1 MGDLS
6 VSDLGS
12 SAPVLLALLILSV
25 VSVAI
30 IVARAL
36 ALRGITGAVDQ
47 RDALLSALEKG
58 DAQTALPGSGTPP
71 DRVARRAV
79 ELFGLNLSPALMES
93 DLTSLGNAEVTEMSR
108 GLRLL
113 DLVGM
118 IAPLLGL
125 LGTVLGM
132 IQSFRSLEMAA
143 GSANASILA
152 GGIWQ
157 ALLTTAA
164 GLIVAIPA
172 LVGAAYL
179 ASRVTVGTVEIERV
193 IQRAVIAAAR
203 RQDRSGGAGP

>member
-6 VSDLGS
+6 LADLGS
-12 SAPVLLALLILSV
+12 AGPVLLVLLVLSLA
-25 VSVAI
+25 SVGI
-30 IVARAL
+30 IVTRAL
-36 ALRGITGAVDQ
+36 ALRGVGSASDQ
-47 RDALLSALEKG
+47 RNRLLSGLEAGQILTASAGG
-58 DAQTALPGSGTPP
+58 DAPA
-71 DRVARRAV
+71 DRVANRAV
-79 ELFGLNLSPALMES
+79 ELFGLGVSPALIES
-93 DLTSLGNAEVTEMSR
+93 DLTGLGNAEVTHMSR

-132 IQSFRSLEMAA
+132 IQSFRSLELAA

-172 LVGAAYL
+172 LVGASYL
-179 ASRVTVGTVEIERV
+179 ASRVTAGTIEIERV

-203 RQDRSGGAGP
+203 AADKSPN

>member
-1 MGDLS
+1 MEEISL
-6 VSDLGS
+6 SDLGS
-12 SAPVLLALLILSV
+12 AGPVLLVLLVLSLA
-25 VSVAI
+25 SVGI
-30 IVARAL
+30 IVARVL
-36 ALRGITGAVDQ
+36 ALRGVGSASEQ
-47 RDALLSALEKG
+47 RDSLLSGLEAG
-58 DAQTALPGSGTPP
+58 EVPASPAGGGAPA
-71 DRVARRAV
+71 DRVANRAV
-79 ELFGLNLSPALMES
+79 ELFGLGVSPALVES
-93 DLTSLGNAEVTEMSR
+93 DLTGLGNAEVVDMSR

-132 IQSFRSLEMAA
+132 IQSFRSLELAA
-143 GSANASILA
+143 GSANASILG

-172 LVGAAYL
+172 LVGASYL
-179 ASRVTVGTVEIERV
+179 ASRVTAGTVEIERV

-203 RQDRSGGAGP
+203 AADRSPK

>member
-1 MGDLS
+1 MEGIGL
-6 VSDLGS
+6 SDLGS
-12 SAPVLLALLILSV
+12 AGPVLLVLLVLSLA
-25 VSVAI
+25 SVAI
-30 IVARAL
+30 IVTRVL
-36 ALRGITGAVDQ
+36 ALRGIGAASEE
-47 RDALLSALEKG
+47 RDRLLSALESG
-58 DAQTALPGSGTPP
+58 DLRAAPAAGAAPA
-71 DRVARRAV
+71 DRVASRAA
-79 ELFGLNLSPALMES
+79 ELLGLGVSPALVES
-93 DLTSLGNAEVTEMSR
+93 DLTGLGNAEVTQMSR

-132 IQSFRSLEMAA
+132 IQSFRSLELAA

-172 LVGAAYL
+172 LVGASYL
-179 ASRVTVGTVEIERV
+179 ASRVTKGTVEIERV

-203 RQDRSGGAGP
+203 AAEKRSG